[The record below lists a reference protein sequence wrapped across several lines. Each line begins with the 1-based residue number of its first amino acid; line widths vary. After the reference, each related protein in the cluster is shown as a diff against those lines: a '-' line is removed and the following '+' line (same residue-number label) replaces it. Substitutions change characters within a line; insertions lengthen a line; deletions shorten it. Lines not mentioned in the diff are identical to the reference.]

1 VKLTKKDAVFRP
13 PPAACWKLVVL
24 TARLCRLSSQ
34 TRRKQ
39 WSVLCKMLVSVGKW
53 LEVALHPSHDVTSGC
68 DVTSLTAVALSMFAV
83 VGYDDPANPKSVKL
97 SFASPD
103 DKGLLCR
110 VLSQLFQPAS
120 PFHTCVPLPSLFTV
134 IRATV
139 ITLIC
144 HSPSVVSS
152 VPTKGFLASDP
163 LPHRLRLAS
172 SLLHVACRH
181 VAAAPADVALLFV
194 HFILTLPGLGYCC
207 MKFTGM
213 TFTDGVDLSYR
224 PIVLLPAAWD
234 AIVTSF
240 DRWKTASR
248 APIGNALTMSH
259 SLAFEDS
266 HWTAVSWFAGNLL
279 SLCPP
284 VSYLTAEGITA
295 TTRLLGDCM
304 ESLPLEVFVQPV
316 PILHHRVG
324 SSYTVHE
331 MPRIL
336 VAQLSEFATD
346 TWTRKLFRQCLDFR
360 PDALRNKRLK
370 LPDSEGDPVSSDGVS
385 VVTCFLPS
393 VVRIALVGLCFLV
406 SSCCVFQES

>member
-1 VKLTKKDAVFRP
+1 
-13 PPAACWKLVVL
+13 
-24 TARLCRLSSQ
+24 
-34 TRRKQ
+34 
-39 WSVLCKMLVSVGKW
+39 
-53 LEVALHPSHDVTSGC
+53 
-68 DVTSLTAVALSMFAV
+68 
-83 VGYDDPANPKSVKL
+83 
-97 SFASPD
+97 
-103 DKGLLCR
+103 
-110 VLSQLFQPAS
+110 
-120 PFHTCVPLPSLFTV
+120 
-134 IRATV
+134 
-139 ITLIC
+139 
-144 HSPSVVSS
+144 
-152 VPTKGFLASDP
+152 
-163 LPHRLRLAS
+163 
-172 SLLHVACRH
+172 
-181 VAAAPADVALLFV
+181 
-194 HFILTLPGLGYCC
+194 
-207 MKFTGM
+207 
-213 TFTDGVDLSYR
+213 
-224 PIVLLPAAWD
+224 
-234 AIVTSF
+234 
-240 DRWKTASR
+240 
-248 APIGNALTMSH
+248 MSH
-259 SLAFEDS
+259 FLAFEDS

-284 VSYLTAEGITA
+284 VSYLTTEGITA